1 MTTDTALI
9 EKREELKRRLAAGE
23 YKTLVDKFLD
33 RTDRILRRMTRSP
46 KPLPLWYIVAI
57 LSLTI
62 IFFSFLSAVASGAWI
77 VFRSLIESRGLGS
90 TLGILGFI
98 LPGILALASPI
109 AINHYIGRVVA
120 LWQDSVLEATES
132 IVSLNEFENWLKKI
146 CNWQLHFLITI
157 IGGILGGLYLTAI
170 VSTQIHMFVGYGLAS
185 INIVLSMFSTA
196 FVYLLLGVVLL
207 SAILRRYE
215 LRLFA
220 ADPSSSELVS
230 RLSSELSFVVY
241 FFAVYAAIITFLFTW
256 SGFLPSFVII
266 IMPGLWLPIIV
277 LFILDQTSLSSIIR
291 RAKWKTLNEIQTK
304 VEKLQATENFAEKET
319 IDSINRLLDYHDRV
333 KATRNSAVNLGTA
346 LNFIN
351 SLLLP
356 LIAFILGNLD
366 LVLKLFARKP

>member
-1 MTTDTALI
+1 
-9 EKREELKRRLAAGE
+9 
-23 YKTLVDKFLD
+23 
-33 RTDRILRRMTRSP
+33 
-46 KPLPLWYIVAI
+46 
-57 LSLTI
+57 
-62 IFFSFLSAVASGAWI
+62 
-77 VFRSLIESRGLGS
+77 
-90 TLGILGFI
+90 
-98 LPGILALASPI
+98 
-109 AINHYIGRVVA
+109 
-120 LWQDSVLEATES
+120 
-132 IVSLNEFENWLKKI
+132 
-146 CNWQLHFLITI
+146 
-157 IGGILGGLYLTAI
+157 
-170 VSTQIHMFVGYGLAS
+170 MFVGYGLAS

-277 LFILDQTSLSSIIR
+277 LFILNQTSLSSIIR